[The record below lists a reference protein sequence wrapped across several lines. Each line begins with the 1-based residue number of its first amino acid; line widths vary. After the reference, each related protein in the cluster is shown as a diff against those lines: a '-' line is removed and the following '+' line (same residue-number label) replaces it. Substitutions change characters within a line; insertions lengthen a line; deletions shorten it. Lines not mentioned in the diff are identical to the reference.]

1 MGGYWESVALLYF
14 YMRMKK
20 LLKLG
25 CQMNY
30 FLYFCLAICPPLVG
44 TIVLESAF
52 HLICKQRRIGGNP

>member
-1 MGGYWESVALLYF
+1 MRHLGGYWEGVALLYF

-30 FLYFCLAICPPLVG
+30 FLYFCRMIIP
-44 TIVLESAF
+44 S
-52 HLICKQRRIGGNP
+52 